1 MRLNFY
7 FEWPFHDVEGEQLF
21 PTSDYTHLI
30 TSAKLYKLC
39 KEQHPEIDIKA
50 INTYHMNWHGEIGAN
65 PHHCPACK
73 YTHFFLIIENPDTKK
88 YFLISYWDAF
98 RGVGSGTFWDLENCV
113 EIFSSVG
120 MQANEIDFTS
130 ISTPYTP
137 TSGMSLYKQT
147 EARIEEVYKNPK
159 IIPNNLYFK
168 GGYYGIRAYL
178 TDNEKR
184 IRIDNHRVS
193 PEVFIDEIAPYSINL
208 DINGAAE
215 ISCRTFD
222 IMGLQNALI
231 RPKLNVKFHN
241 ELIPDYHYAALKCED
256 LGDWKAVG
264 DAYIER
270 FEDLKKDPG
279 LVKFL
284 SENGRKW
291 YEENAT
297 MNAHVGILKKLLN
310 FNKLK

>member
-7 FEWPFHDVEGEQLF
+7 FEWPFYDVEGEQLS

-39 KEQHPEIDIKA
+39 KETYPEIEIKA
-50 INTYHMNWHGEIGAN
+50 VNTYYMDWYGKIG
-65 PHHCPACK
+65 PRPYHCPACK
-73 YTHFFLIIENPDTKK
+73 FGHFFLIIENPDTKK
-88 YFLISYWDAF
+88 YFLVSYWDKF
-98 RGVGSGTFWDLENCV
+98 RGIDSGTFWDLENCV
-113 EIFSSVG
+113 EIFTSVG
-120 MQANEIDFTS
+120 IQSNEINFDPINLT
-130 ISTPYTP
+130 YTP
-137 TSGMSLYKQT
+137 TSGMSLFRQT

-159 IIPNNLYFK
+159 ITPDSLFFR
-168 GGYYGIRAYL
+168 GGKYGIRAYL
-178 TDNEKR
+178 AENEKR
-184 IRIDNHRVS
+184 IHINDSRVS
-193 PEVFIDEIAPYSINL
+193 PTTFIDEMTLSSINI

-222 IMGLQNALI
+222 AMGLQSALI
-231 RPKLNVKFHN
+231 RPKLNVKYHN
-241 ELIPDYHYAALKCED
+241 ELIPDYHYAALKCDD

-264 DAYIER
+264 EAYVER
-270 FEDLKKDPG
+270 FEDLKKDPE

-284 SENGRKW
+284 AENGRKW

-297 MNAHVGILKKLLN
+297 MNAHVNILKNLLD